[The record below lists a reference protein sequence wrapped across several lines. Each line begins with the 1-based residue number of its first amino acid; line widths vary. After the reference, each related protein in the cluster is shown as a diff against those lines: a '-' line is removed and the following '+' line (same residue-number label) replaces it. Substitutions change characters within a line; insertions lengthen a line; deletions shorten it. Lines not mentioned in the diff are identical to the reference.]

1 MKAEIVEGAEL
12 EQEFED
18 GEVQD
23 ESVFQR
29 STTKAVQVTAGKH
42 NEPFTI
48 SPLLEIDREVDDVL
62 SPSRK
67 TVVERSV
74 RFSYA
79 FESKRGS
86 VPLNPRRAN
95 HDAHVEVYPFA
106 QTAGCALFAVCD
118 GHGFEG
124 ARISRFAA
132 KHLPN
137 ELEKE
142 LVTGKRQQSVG
153 DALTSAFMK
162 TNVQLY
168 ESEIDVSFS
177 GAVVVACVL
186 DGCDLWIANAGN
198 ARAVLGRKS
207 RNKSGRVGLR
217 MVELSIDHTPR
228 RYDECQ
234 RIIRRGGRVEPFK
247 TVEGVAIGPPRVWLS
262 HQDAPGL
269 QVTRAI
275 GNSVAATV
283 GIVAE
288 PEVIRK
294 RSVCVLFAT
303 QSSMQMHR
311 MLFAPKLTPSST

>member
-1 MKAEIVEGAEL
+1 MSNSLRQPALSSFLKAKICADDDYDDEFAVEVSKSADDVPGGRKGAA
-12 EQEFED
+12 
-18 GEVQD
+18 GKGP
-23 ESVFQR
+23 SPP
-29 STTKAVQVTAGKH
+29 KPAPVTAGEH

-48 SPLLEIDREVDDVL
+48 SPLLAIDREVTAAL

-74 RFSYA
+74 RFTYA

-95 HDAHVEVYPFA
+95 QDAHVELYPFA

-124 ARISRFAA
+124 ARVARFAA
-132 KHLPN
+132 KQLPQ
-137 ELEKE
+137 ELERE
-142 LVTGKRQQSVG
+142 LSSCKKQHSVG

-186 DGCDLWIANAGN
+186 DGCDLWVANAGN

-207 RNKSGRVGLR
+207 RSKDGRVGLR

-228 RYDECQ
+228 RHDECQ
-234 RIIRRGGRVEPFK
+234 RVIRRGGRVEPFK
-247 TVEGVAIGPPRVWLS
+247 TAEGVAIGPPRVWLS

-269 QVTRAI
+269 QVTRAV

-288 PEVIRK
+288 PEVMRK
-294 RSVCVLFAT
+294 RWV
-303 QSSMQMHR
+303 
-311 MLFAPKLTPSST
+311 P